1 MNNIRTYKCL
11 KQQTFE
17 SGDCKLVPIR
27 HEDRYPIMKWRN
39 EQIYHLR
46 QAKPLN
52 KEKQDW
58 YFENVVAKLFDQEK
72 PNQLLFSVLKKGEC
86 IGYGGLVHINWIDMH
101 AEISFIMNTA
111 LEEQHFVTNWEAFLR
126 LIEKVAFQDLKF
138 HKIFTYAFDLRPHL
152 YPALEGVGFK
162 KEAILPE
169 HCFFEERFV
178 DVVIHSKINR
188 KVELRPAKAEDAE
201 VTYKW
206 ANDADVRRF
215 ALNPKEIPKAD
226 HISWFKEKI
235 ANPHCLYFIA
245 LHNQTKVGSF
255 RLDVNTD
262 STALISYLLDPAFH
276 GKGLGRV
283 LLKTGVEK
291 AKAHKDIKR
300 IEGYVKEQ
308 NRASLHLFRTL
319 GFQEESQELGLFKFQ
334 LKVR

>member
-1 MNNIRTYKCL
+1 MQNQCF
-11 KQQTFE
+11 QEGEF
-17 SGDCKLVPIR
+17 KLVPIR
-27 HEDRYPIMKWRN
+27 HQDRYDIMRWRN
-39 EQIYHLR
+39 EQMYHLR
-46 QAKPLN
+46 QSKSLTEA
-52 KEKQDW
+52 EQDR
-58 YFENVVAKLFDQEK
+58 YFDEVVNKLFDQEQ
-72 PNQLLFSVLKKGEC
+72 PDQILFSFLKKDEC
-86 IGYGGLVHINWIDMH
+86 IGYGGLVHINWRDQN
-101 AEISFIMNTA
+101 AEISFVMNTT
-111 LEEQHFVTNWEAFLR
+111 LEERHFVTKWEAFLR

-215 ALNPKEIPKAD
+215 ALNQKKIPKAD

-291 AKAHKDIKR
+291 AKAHKEIKR

-308 NRASLHLFRTL
+308 NKASLHLFRTL

>member
-1 MNNIRTYKCL
+1 M
-11 KQQTFE
+11 
-17 SGDCKLVPIR
+17 
-27 HEDRYPIMKWRN
+27 
-39 EQIYHLR
+39 YHLR
-46 QAKPLN
+46 QSEPLT
-52 KEKQDW
+52 EADQDRYFDEVVSQLFEQKQPD
-58 YFENVVAKLFDQEK
+58 
-72 PNQLLFSVLKKGEC
+72 QLLFSFLESERC
-86 IGYGGLVHINWIDMH
+86 IGYGGLVHINWRDQN
-101 AEISFIMNTA
+101 AEISFVMKTT
-111 LEEQHFVTNWEAFLR
+111 LEERQFVTIWEVFLG

-152 YPALEGVGFK
+152 YPALEGVGFE

-169 HCFFEERFV
+169 HSFYEERFV

-215 ALNPKEIPKAD
+215 ALNQKEIPKVD

-235 ANPHCLYFIA
+235 ANPRCLYFIA

-291 AKAHKDIKR
+291 AKAHKEIKR

-308 NRASLHLFRTL
+308 NKASLHLFRTL